1 MVVFIII
8 LVAVITLIDVIMWIF
23 SGNSSSSIDNIAT
36 TEMMNDM
43 YKDLSG
49 KELDSVEKSILF
61 MHNSE
66 KNKDWEDRIT
76 GPIQN
81 INQK

>member
-8 LVAVITLIDVIMWIF
+8 LVAVIILIDVIMWIF
-23 SGNSSSSIDNIAT
+23 LGNNSSSIDNIAT

-66 KNKDWEDRIT
+66 ENK
-76 GPIQN
+76 
-81 INQK
+81 

>member
-8 LVAVITLIDVIMWIF
+8 LVAVIILIDVIMWIF

-49 KELDSVEKSILF
+49 KELDSGEKSILF

-66 KNKDWEDRIT
+66 ENK
-76 GPIQN
+76 
-81 INQK
+81 

>member
-8 LVAVITLIDVIMWIF
+8 LVAVIILIDVIMWIF

-49 KELDSVEKSILF
+49 KE
-61 MHNSE
+61 
-66 KNKDWEDRIT
+66 
-76 GPIQN
+76 
-81 INQK
+81 

>member
-8 LVAVITLIDVIMWIF
+8 LVAVIILIDVIMWIF

-66 KNKDWEDRIT
+66 ENK
-76 GPIQN
+76 
-81 INQK
+81 

>member
-8 LVAVITLIDVIMWIF
+8 LVAVIILIDVIMWIF

-36 TEMMNDM
+36 TETMNDM
-43 YKDLSG
+43 YKDISG

-66 KNKDWEDRIT
+66 KNK
-76 GPIQN
+76 
-81 INQK
+81 

>member
-8 LVAVITLIDVIMWIF
+8 LVAVIVLIDVIMWIF

-66 KNKDWEDRIT
+66 KNK
-76 GPIQN
+76 
-81 INQK
+81 